1 MDYLNNISFSI
12 CQNCKSF
19 PYCYKNQNNTVTFS
33 CKCNKHTIPLSSY
46 YSILNHHSFTK
57 CSQHSKENL
66 NFYCL
71 NCISN
76 LCNKCIDSH
85 QSHFILS
92 LSNKNTSLLS
102 RLKLIHKF
110 KRDYRDCGG
119 MGCLLL
125 LNDGH
130 LCVSDYEL
138 IKIFNLDTFKI
149 VLTLNKY
156 TSIVSCILQLKNGII
171 VASYLEDGLV
181 FFDFDKKTDIF
192 SIEARGENIRDG
204 LSNTC
209 LCHIDQNRFAACL
222 LNKITIL
229 SSNPPYDTF
238 FVLEGHAATIA
249 SMLLIQRKNIL
260 ISCSQHRFTASYSS
274 AMLSEDKKEET
285 LRIWGLEKQNCI
297 KIFNDVDCYSN
308 KMCEYDNRIVVVG
321 GEERIILIDY
331 VNFTIE
337 AVIEDIQLQGAYVYS
352 LLKIDDDTVLL
363 GCGERIENN
372 YGRLGVLD
380 LKNKTIKEKQRWDCE
395 IYDMVYIKED
405 TIAIGGFNVVI
416 VNK

>member
-57 CSQHSKENL
+57 CSKHSKENL

-110 KRDYRDCGG
+110 KRDDRDISR
-119 MGCLLL
+119 LLL
-125 LNDGH
+125 LNNGH

-156 TSIVSCILQLKNGII
+156 TSIVSCMLQLKNGII

-181 FFDFDKKTDIF
+181 FFEI
-192 SIEARGENIRDG
+192 
-204 LSNTC
+204 
-209 LCHIDQNRFAACL
+209 
-222 LNKITIL
+222 
-229 SSNPPYDTF
+229 
-238 FVLEGHAATIA
+238 
-249 SMLLIQRKNIL
+249 
-260 ISCSQHRFTASYSS
+260 
-274 AMLSEDKKEET
+274 
-285 LRIWGLEKQNCI
+285 
-297 KIFNDVDCYSN
+297 
-308 KMCEYDNRIVVVG
+308 
-321 GEERIILIDY
+321 
-331 VNFTIE
+331 
-337 AVIEDIQLQGAYVYS
+337 
-352 LLKIDDDTVLL
+352 
-363 GCGERIENN
+363 
-372 YGRLGVLD
+372 GRAHV
-380 LKNKTIKEKQRWDCE
+380 
-395 IYDMVYIKED
+395 
-405 TIAIGGFNVVI
+405 
-416 VNK
+416 